1 MDNSP
6 TALFDSYEQDFQQIV
21 DSLKQKLE
29 GDAKDERAGKVSAT
43 CHYRVL
49 MLIRDTFLL
58 VVEQRK
64 ADMRRVEMELDEADE
79 MVRITSLTICTLIY

>member
-29 GDAKDERAGKVSAT
+29 GDAKDERVGKVSAAR
-43 CHYRVL
+43 HYFAL
-49 MLIRDTFLL
+49 
-58 VVEQRK
+58 Q
-64 ADMRRVEMELDEADE
+64 
-79 MVRITSLTICTLIY
+79 C

>member
-29 GDAKDERAGKVSAT
+29 GDSKDERAGKVSIA
-43 CHYRVL
+43 CHCL
-49 MLIRDTFLL
+49 CCNINP
-58 VVEQRK
+58 
-64 ADMRRVEMELDEADE
+64 
-79 MVRITSLTICTLIY
+79 

>member
-1 MDNSP
+1 
-6 TALFDSYEQDFQQIV
+6 
-21 DSLKQKLE
+21 
-29 GDAKDERAGKVSAT
+29 
-43 CHYRVL
+43 

-79 MVRITSLTICTLIY
+79 MV